1 MFIYNCA
8 KILIL
13 MTLII
18 SKFGGTSVST
28 RKNWENVLYIA
39 KRHISNDI
47 KPIIVCSAIAQA
59 SNTLEL
65 LIQEALLGKYKELYL
80 SLTGNYTKLAH
91 ELEVSPSLIQNEYEM
106 LDKWLTGISLLKQAP
121 SQTKAQILSLGELM
135 VTKLGHAFLN
145 QNGIACLWFDAR
157 EAIIAVPGLAG
168 EVVNYCASKCASDYN
183 QELHTKFSNCNQQAI
198 ITQGFIGATAKG
210 ETVLLG
216 RGGSDTSAALL
227 AAILKASAC
236 EIWTDVPGIYT
247 ANPHQMPHARLLK
260 KLNYDEAQEI
270 ASMGAKVI
278 HPLCIPPVRKANIP
292 MLVKCSAM
300 PDHSGTRIF
309 REIDDE
315 APPIKSVLIKHS
327 ITLISIDTISMWQK
341 IGFLADVFLV
351 FKKYAYSVD
360 LIATSESNITLSLD
374 TNDTQPN
381 RATLDYLLAE
391 LNVFCKAKIIEPC
404 SAVSLVGHDIRRV
417 MPQLGTTLELFDNKQ
432 VHLMSLASNDLNL
445 TFVVDESQA
454 QKLCQELHALLIEN
468 NPQSFYYSKSWHD
481 EFGVQTK
488 RIPTWWETKKDIL
501 LEIAQKNTPC
511 YIYDKE
517 TQDNKIKELKSLTS
531 INQIFYAMKANSNQ
545 EILANLNAHGLGFE
559 CVSQQELELV
569 LKLFPKIDR
578 KKILFTPNF
587 APKHEYQFAIEN
599 NCHLT
604 IDSLYPLENWPKMFG
619 NNDIILR
626 IDPGCGSGHHKFVCT
641 GGNESKFG
649 ISLDDIERA
658 KSIINKNKINVI
670 GLHSHAGSGILSTE
684 LWQETALMLVKIAE
698 FFPNVKYINLGGG
711 LGVAEK
717 PGQQSIDLK
726 LLNDSL
732 EGVKNNFPQYDFW
745 LEPGRYFVSESGV
758 LVAKVTQRKE
768 KGKVRFVGIETGMN
782 SLIRPAL
789 YGAYHTIVNLSA
801 LNQENFEFAHVVGP
815 ICESG
820 DTLGYNRML
829 PKTVEDDI
837 ILIANAGAYGYC
849 MGSSYNLRP
858 PAQEIFLE

>member
-1 MFIYNCA
+1 
-8 KILIL
+8 

-28 RKNWENVLYIA
+28 RENWENILYIA
-39 KRHISNDI
+39 NRHTNNGI
-47 KPIIVCSAIAQA
+47 KPIVVCSAITQA
-59 SNTLEL
+59 SNNLEQM
-65 LIQEALLGKYKELYL
+65 IKEALLGKFQDLYK
-80 SLTGNYTKLAH
+80 SLMTNYKTLAK
-91 ELEVSPSLIQNEYEM
+91 ELEVDASLIENEEAM
-106 LDKWLTGISLLKQAP
+106 LEKWLTGIDLLKQAP
-121 SQTKAQILSLGELM
+121 PQTKAQILSQGELM

-145 QNGIACLWFDAR
+145 QNGLDCLWFDAR
-157 EAIIAVPGLAG
+157 EAIIAIPDMVG
-168 EVVNYCASKCASDYN
+168 EITNYCASKCSSDYN
-183 QELHTKFSNCNQQAI
+183 QDLAIRLTNCQQKAI
-198 ITQGFIGATAKG
+198 ITQGFIGATPNG

-216 RGGSDTSAALL
+216 RGGSDTSAALF
-227 AAILKASAC
+227 ASIVKATAC

-292 MLVKCSAM
+292 MLVKFSKM

-309 REIDDE
+309 RESDDE

-327 ITLISIDTISMWQK
+327 ISLISIDTINMWQK
-341 IGFLADVFLV
+341 IGFLADVFAV
-351 FKKYAYSVD
+351 FKKYGFSVD
-360 LIATSESNITLSLD
+360 LIATSESNITISLD
-374 TNDTQPN
+374 SSDSQPN
-381 RATLDYLLAE
+381 RTSLEYLLAE

-417 MPQLGTTLELFDNKQ
+417 LPQLGSTLELFDNKQ

-445 TFVVDESQA
+445 TFVVDESQS
-454 QKLCQELHALLIEN
+454 QKLCQDLHSLLIEN

-481 EFGVQTK
+481 EFGDPIK
-488 RIPTWWETKKDIL
+488 RPTPWWETKRDRL
-501 LEIAQKNTPC
+501 LEIAQKNSPC

-517 TQDNKIKELKSLTS
+517 TQDIKTRELKSLES
-531 INQIFYAMKANSNQ
+531 IDEIFYAMKANANQ
-545 EILANLNAHGLGFE
+545 DILRNLNNHGIGFE
-559 CVSQQELELV
+559 CVSRQELELI

-587 APKHEYQFAIEN
+587 APKEEYEYALSTG
-599 NCHLT
+599 CYVT
-604 IDSLYPLENWPKMFG
+604 VDSLYPLENWSKIFNG
-619 NNDIILR
+619 NNIILR
-626 IDPGCGSGHHKFVCT
+626 IDPGCGTGHHKFVCT

-649 ISLDDIERA
+649 ISLSDIDKVAAIVDEH
-658 KSIINKNKINVI
+658 KINVI
-670 GLHSHAGSGILSTE
+670 GLHSHAGSGILSAE
-684 LWQETALMLVKIAE
+684 LWRDTAIMLAQLAE
-698 FFPNVKYINLGGG
+698 RFPNTKYINLGGG

-717 PGQQSIDLK
+717 PGQQNIDLQLLDKSLQSVK
-726 LLNDSL
+726 LNYP
-732 EGVKNNFPQYDFW
+732 KYKFW
-745 LEPGRYFVSESGV
+745 LEPGRYFVSECGV
-758 LVAKVTQRKE
+758 LVAKVTQCKE
-768 KGKVRFVGIETGMN
+768 KGKVHFIGIETGMN

-801 LNQENFEFAHVVGP
+801 LNQENYEFAHIVGP

-829 PKTVEDDI
+829 PKTVENDI
-837 ILIANAGAYGYC
+837 LLIANAGAYGYC
-849 MGSSYNLRP
+849 MSSSYNLRS